1 MCRCTHTHT
10 RAQGKIKVVESDAA
24 EERRRRS
31 LLRVQTQFNKRG
43 GGRAR
48 DSNARSS
55 LFCRSVAVRE
65 IGKTLL
71 PFRKGKL
78 RGASSEKK
86 ESTREIKWRI
96 PCHSIFPLSNGGCTP
111 RHVVYM
117 EKEIW
122 REIEIISNRLFPRKK
137 ERKKERLNST
147 RDPLV
152 PTLERRIP
160 VAR

>member
-1 MCRCTHTHT
+1 MQVHTHTHT

-96 PCHSIFPLSNGGCTP
+96 PCHSIFPLSNGGRGCTP

-117 EKEIW
+117 EKKFGGK
-122 REIEIISNRLFPRKK
+122 SRLFRIDCSLERKK
-137 ERKKERLNST
+137 ERKK
-147 RDPLV
+147 D
-152 PTLERRIP
+152 
-160 VAR
+160 